1 MGSPLANASATYD
14 AICRNVSRV
23 VATLQPNGYMPQHVC
38 RHAALTQRP
47 APTGKADVEAHGDG
61 DALGATVAGDG
72 DGVVAG
78 VRGTLKGDGVAA

>member
-1 MGSPLANASATYD
+1 
-14 AICRNVSRV
+14 
-23 VATLQPNGYMPQHVC
+23 MPQHVC

-47 APTGKADVEAHGDG
+47 APTGADVEADGDG